1 MMLASCD
8 FSISYNPSK
17 GSSGESSITPSESTK
32 PTPGGDVDP
41 GGFVIHFDVKDTMD
55 DGTYKYGSSTTPIES
70 KISYREFYYG
80 KDFLYTEEPSEARKG
95 LLLGFPTREENYN
108 NEIDSIKNDF
118 GF

>member
-1 MMLASCD
+1 
-8 FSISYNPSK
+8 
-17 GSSGESSITPSESTK
+17 
-32 PTPGGDVDP
+32 
-41 GGFVIHFDVKDTMD
+41 MD